1 MSLKGERERILHNND
16 EEDSTIIF
24 SLLYLEFLKRLPF
37 KFDRNLRYK
46 SRQFEVTVLN
56 KR

>member
-1 MSLKGERERILHNND
+1 MSLKGEREKKLHNND

-46 SRQFEVTVLN
+46 SSAGDL
-56 KR
+56 